1 MSDGRPTRT
10 VIVSGIHDEARSR
23 VVRTLAEA
31 APGATASR
39 FDPARATHHG
49 GDPLRIVE
57 VPGDTDPASAAEAL
71 MSSGPG
77 GTGAVLAGVIAAVD
91 AHQCV
96 PDLVSGETAHSR
108 GLSPD
113 RNDPRTTAEALLRQV
128 DYADHLALVGA
139 GSADLQGRL
148 CLSLLAHLN
157 PSARLLA
164 EPSPR
169 ELAPLFDRCFDG
181 VGAAAR
187 LSPAFP
193 PPPPHTEEDLAETV
207 VWKRFR
213 PLHPERFFEALD
225 ETASA
230 GLRSRGRLWLAGMPD
245 AMLSWEAVGLSLSFE
260 PSGPW
265 LAALPTGTR
274 RLAAELRGPTGTCDW
289 HPRTGDRCQHVAF
302 TGLGVDTRRLLPL
315 LDSCLLTDDEVLA
328 WERDG
333 PLCENPFTPLW
344 AGDGGGSC

>member
-1 MSDGRPTRT
+1 MTDDRSTRT
-10 VIVSGIHDEARSR
+10 VIVTGIHDEARRR
-23 VVRTLAEA
+23 VVHTLSEA

-39 FDPARATHHG
+39 FDPAQATHHG
-49 GDPLRIVE
+49 EDPLRIVE
-57 VPGDTDPASAAEAL
+57 VPGGTDPAIAAEAL
-71 MSSGPG
+71 MSSGRG
-77 GTGAVLAGVIAAVD
+77 GSGTALAGVVTVVD
-91 AHQCV
+91 AQQCV

-108 GLSPD
+108 DLSSD
-113 RNDPRTTAEALLRQV
+113 QNDPRTTAETLLRQV

-139 GSADLQGRL
+139 GRADPQGRL

-169 ELAPLFDRCFDG
+169 ELAPLFGRCFDG
-181 VGAAAR
+181 VDAAAR

-193 PPPPHTEEDLAETV
+193 PLPPSTEGDLAETV

-225 ETASA
+225 ETAGA
-230 GLRSRGRLWLAGMPD
+230 GLRSRGRLWLASMPD

-265 LAALPTGTR
+265 LAALPAGTR
-274 RLAAELRGPTGTCDW
+274 RLAAELRGPTDTFGW

-302 TGLGVDTRRLLPL
+302 TGLGVDTPRLLPL

-333 PLCENPFTPLW
+333 PLCENLFAPLW
-344 AGDGGGSC
+344 EGSSGGTC